1 MNSCSYR
8 QIQCYILP
16 ERSHNNSYITYVFDT
31 PLAYMLFL
39 FVILIGRGN
48 PSISLF
54 FFSLT
59 CYKHLNAGGNSM
71 SDGSQKQILFLFFF
85 FWNFFLFFFQIVIAS
100 WWITSWKVQRER
112 EKKILLFFIF
122 SKSSLSLSQYFIFLY
137 KFLYEKNQT
146 NVRLLFSCWMREEKP
161 FKVKYTLGCTSTI
174 GPSS

>member
-122 SKSSLSLSQYFIFLY
+122 SKSSLSLSLSIFHIFIQIPVW
-137 KFLYEKNQT
+137 KKPNK
-146 NVRLLFSCWMREEKP
+146 RLASF
-161 FKVKYTLGCTSTI
+161 
-174 GPSS
+174 